1 MRLTRLKLSGFKS
14 FVEPADLLIEP
25 GLTGIVG
32 PNGCGKSNLLEAIR
46 WVMGEG
52 SAKTLRGGAME
63 DVIFA
68 GTARRPRRDFAEVTI
83 LAENVNAQPGLAG
96 AISPDMDGGHAEIV
110 RRIERGAGSAYRI
123 NGRDVR
129 AKDVALLFAD
139 AATGAHSPAL
149 VSQGRIAA
157 VIAARPHERRAMLE
171 EAAGIAGLHVRR
183 KDAEQKLRATEANL
197 ARLAEIMADMESRIV
212 SLRRQARAA
221 EKYRDLSA
229 RIALAE
235 ARALFARY
243 TASLREER
251 QASEAAA
258 RADEG
263 VKGAQEAQGQAAN
276 AQRFSAE
283 ALNERRNAVQ
293 DARDAALAARHA
305 VDTLAAQRRSVEKRI
320 GDLTTQLQRLEAD
333 KARESA
339 LDRDAAEATERLTAE
354 AEGLAARIA
363 ALDTTIPDLAGRIA
377 AAEMAVKEAEV
388 ALAQAMARRAAEQAE
403 RRVAEAAMAS
413 SRHRLERAAA
423 EAKAIDDA
431 RSALPDIA
439 PVRDSIAAARA
450 ARDAAQADV
459 RAAEKAILLAEE
471 ARIAHAAA
479 QERHQGALAAARATL
494 AALDAEAAA
503 LRKATQSVQGSGKAI
518 DRMRAAPGYE
528 RALAAALGDALNAP
542 VAEKGPMRWAGAEP
556 LPDDP
561 SVPADCE
568 CLAAHVQAP
577 PELARALALTLV
589 AGSDDGRPLAAGQR
603 MVTLAGHMR
612 RWDGY
617 VVADRG
623 AATAERF
630 IRLNRLDAIAAER
643 PGHAG
648 TVESHA
654 AALAEAEASLRQS
667 LADQRNARLEATQAR
682 EAQRAAEKQMDEQ
695 SALAERL
702 EQRRADL
709 DRRAEEQAGEMSAAR
724 IGHEES
730 MAAVAALPDGV
741 EIAEAISR
749 HTIACEAGRRG
760 IVELRSEMALAERGA
775 AEQRERLK
783 AVAAEQAGWRARAAD
798 ALARLAD
805 MEARRAALSE
815 ELDGLRDRPAALLA
829 ALGEADAE
837 AKARN
842 AKAAAAADA
851 ETEAA
856 RALKLAEDIFAAATE
871 TLARAREQRAS
882 AAARAENAT
891 QRRAE
896 IGSQCGERF
905 QCPPPVLPERFSFA
919 SGTVESAE
927 REQEMLDRLSAERER
942 MGPVNLVAAQ
952 ELEEIEAEQAKGLAE
967 SEELHLAVNRLRGSV
982 GSLNREGRQR
992 LLAAF
997 EAVNGHFQRLFT
1009 TLFNGG
1015 QAHLELVDSDDPLEA
1030 GLEIMAQPPGKKL
1043 AALTLLSGGEQALTA
1058 VALIFGLFL
1067 TNPAPICVLDEVD
1080 APLDDANVG
1089 RFCDLLD
1096 RMSRDTQTR
1105 YLVVTHNAVTMSRMH
1120 RLFGVTM
1127 VEQGVSRLVSVD
1139 LGAAEALL
1147 EQAI

>member
-14 FVEPADLLIEP
+14 FVEPVDLLIEP

-52 SAKTLRGGAME
+52 SARTLRGGAME

-68 GTARRPRRDFAEVTI
+68 GTTKRPRRDFAEVTI
-83 LAENVNAQPGLAG
+83 HAENVAATPGLADGIEGG
-96 AISPDMDGGHAEIV
+96 AAEII

-157 VIAARPHERRAMLE
+157 VIAAKPHERRAMLE

-183 KDAEQKLRATEANL
+183 RDAEQKLRATEANL
-197 ARLAEIMADMESRIV
+197 ARLAEIMADMDARANA
-212 SLRRQARAA
+212 LRRQARAA
-221 EKYRDLSA
+221 ERYRDIST

-243 TASLREER
+243 TAASREET
-251 QASEAAA
+251 QATQAAA
-258 RADEG
+258 QANAG
-263 VKGAQEAQGQAAN
+263 VTAAQEAQASTAD
-276 AQRFSAE
+276 AQRTAAE
-283 ALNERRNAVQ
+283 TLNNRRIAVQ
-293 DARDAALAARHA
+293 EARDAALAARHEL
-305 VDTLAAQRRSVEKRI
+305 DKLTAQRRTVERRI
-320 GDLTTQLQRLEAD
+320 GDLGTQLQRLD
-333 KARESA
+333 TDRTRETA
-339 LDRDAAEATERLTAE
+339 LDRDAATASERLTAE
-354 AEGLAARIA
+354 AEALTARIA
-363 ALDTTIPDLAGRIA
+363 ALDATVPDLAARIA
-377 AAEMAVKEAEV
+377 TAESVVREAEV

-403 RRVAEAAMAS
+403 RRVAEAAMVSA
-413 SRHRLERAAA
+413 RHRLERATA
-423 EAKAIDDA
+423 EAKAIHDA
-431 RSALPDIA
+431 LAALPDIA
-439 PVRDSIAAARA
+439 PIETLIAAARA
-450 ARDAAQADV
+450 SHDAALANGQ
-459 RAAEKAILLAEE
+459 AAERAITIAEE
-471 ARIAHAAA
+471 ARVTHQAA
-479 QERHQGALAAARATL
+479 QERHQAALSAARATL
-494 AALDAEAAA
+494 AALDAEAAS
-503 LRKATQSVQGSGKAI
+503 LRKATQSVEGSSKAL
-518 DRMRAAPGYE
+518 DRVRAAPDYE

-542 VAEKGPMRWAGAEP
+542 IGAEGPMRWAGAAGMES
-556 LPDDP
+556 DP
-561 SVPADCE
+561 PVPEGCI
-568 CLAAHVQAP
+568 CLADHVEAP
-577 PELARALALTLV
+577 AELARALALTLV
-589 AGSDDGRPLAAGQR
+589 ADKDDGRALAAGQR
-603 MVTLAGHMR
+603 MVTRDGHMR

-617 VVADRG
+617 VIVDRG

-630 IRLNRLDAIAAER
+630 IRLNRLDAIATER
-643 PGHAG
+643 PGLADA
-648 TVESHA
+648 VDSHA
-654 AALAEAEASLRQS
+654 ASLATAEAALRQS
-667 LADQRNARLEATQAR
+667 LADQQSARQAAGQAR
-682 EAQRAAEKQMDEQ
+682 EASRAAEKQMDEQ

-702 EQRRADL
+702 TQRRADL
-709 DRRAEEQAGEMSAAR
+709 DRRAEEQSGELSAAR
-724 IGHEES
+724 IGHEE
-730 MAAVAALPDGV
+730 ATRIFTALPDGTA
-741 EIAEAISR
+741 IAEEISR
-749 HTIACEAGRRG
+749 QTIACDNGRRAIG
-760 IVELRSEMALAERGA
+760 DLRSERTLAERGA

-783 AVAAEQAGWRARAAD
+783 AVTAEHAGWRARAAD
-798 ALARLAD
+798 AIARLTD
-805 MEARRAALSE
+805 MEARRTALSD
-815 ELDGLRDRPAALLA
+815 ELEALKDRPAELLTA
-829 ALGEADAE
+829 TG
-837 AKARN
+837 
-842 AKAAAAADA
+842 AADA
-851 ETEAA
+851 DAKERNAAAITAGGAETQAIA
-856 RALKLAEDIFAAATE
+856 ALKRVDDMLVAATE

-882 AAARAENAT
+882 SAARAENAT
-891 QRRAE
+891 QRRME
-896 IGSQCGERF
+896 ITAQCGERF
-905 QCPPPVLPERFSFA
+905 QCPPPVLPERFAFA
-919 SGTVESAE
+919 SDNVETAE
-927 REQEMLDRLSAERER
+927 REQEALDRLILERER

-952 ELEEIEAEQAKGLAE
+952 ELEEMEAEQARSAAE
-967 SEELHLAVNRLRGSV
+967 AEELQLAVNRLRGSV

-1015 QAHLELVDSDDPLEA
+1015 QAHLALVDSDDPLEA

-1096 RMSRDTQTR
+1096 RMARDTDTR

-1139 LGAAEALL
+1139 LGGAEALL
-1147 EQAI
+1147 ADAM